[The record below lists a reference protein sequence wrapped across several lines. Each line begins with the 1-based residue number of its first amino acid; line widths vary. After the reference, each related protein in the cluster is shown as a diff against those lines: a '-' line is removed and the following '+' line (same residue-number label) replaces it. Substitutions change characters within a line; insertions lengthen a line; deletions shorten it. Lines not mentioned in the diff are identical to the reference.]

1 MNTPRVRGVSLFRIS
16 PARLVLSSLISV
28 LLVFTACT
36 VNVKKNAEG
45 EEKNV
50 DIETPLGG
58 IHVNK
63 DADIAD
69 VGLPVYPGAR
79 KKETS
84 NNADEKSANVN
95 ISAGKYG
102 IRVVAIQYR
111 SDDPPE
117 KLVNYYKDQLKKFG
131 SVLECHT
138 SHHGGGFNAHYG
150 NKDNDSDALKC
161 DDNSG
166 GKVVELKVGTTQN
179 QHIVSI
185 EPEENGKGT
194 DFGLVRVQI
203 RGKETV

>member
-1 MNTPRVRGVSLFRIS
+1 MNTLRLRDVSFFLTL
-16 PARLVLSSLISV
+16 PTRLVLASV
-28 LLVFTACT
+28 VCALLALPACT

-50 DIETPLGG
+50 DIETPVGG
-58 IHVNK
+58 IHVNR

-79 KKETS
+79 KKEKSETGE
-84 NNADEKSANVN
+84 EKSANVN

-102 IRVVAIQYR
+102 LRVVAIEYL
-111 SDDPPE
+111 SDDSPE
-117 KLVNYYKDQLKKFG
+117 KLVSYYKDQLKKFG
-131 SVLECHT
+131 NVLECHT
-138 SHHGGGFNAHYG
+138 SHHGGGVSAHYG
-150 NKDNDSDALKC
+150 KDNDSDALKC

-185 EPEENGKGT
+185 EPADTGKGT
-194 DFGLVRVQI
+194 DFGLVHVQI

>member
-1 MNTPRVRGVSLFRIS
+1 MHTLRLRDLSFFLALPT
-16 PARLVLSSLISV
+16 RLVLASV
-28 LLVFTACT
+28 VCALLALPACT

-50 DIETPLGG
+50 DIETPVGG
-58 IHVNK
+58 IHVNR

-79 KKETS
+79 KKEQS
-84 NNADEKSANVN
+84 ENGEEKSANVN

-102 IRVVAIQYR
+102 LRVVAIEYL
-111 SDDPPE
+111 SDDSPE
-117 KLVNYYKDQLKKFG
+117 KLVSYYKEQLKKFG
-131 SVLECHT
+131 NVLECHT
-138 SHHGGGFNAHYG
+138 SHHGGRANAHYG
-150 NKDNDSDALKC
+150 EDNDSDALKC

-185 EPEENGKGT
+185 EPGDSGKGT
-194 DFGLVRVQI
+194 DFGLVHVLI